1 MADPLS
7 SKPVPTGFGRAAP
20 PLASEGVRFVVA
32 ADRADAPR
40 VESDASVSEHAPP
53 CHSGPVVAATLAPL
67 LGFFTLVV
75 SHHVSR
81 LSNALDRLVHAYGY
95 WIPGSEGSGPGG
107 SIGSYSGKETLAL
120 AVWGITWLLFHQ
132 LWKKQD
138 FSLRLWF
145 PVFAAGLGLAVLGLF
160 HPLIDPVVLALASL
174 AGLP

>member
-1 MADPLS
+1 MPIPLS
-7 SKPVPTGFGRAAP
+7 TS
-20 PLASEGVRFVVA
+20 
-32 ADRADAPR
+32 
-40 VESDASVSEHAPP
+40 ESDTQAAALREGGAQWAAELGPATLAHALREASPDQAAVD

-81 LSNALDRLVHAYGY
+81 LSKALDQLVHAYGY
-95 WIPGSEGSGPGG
+95 WIPGSQGSGPAG

-132 LWKKQD
+132 LWKNQD
-138 FSLRLWF
+138 FSLRRWF
-145 PVFAAGLGLAVLGLF
+145 PVFAAGLGLATLGLF
-160 HPLIDPVVLALASL
+160 HPIIDPVVLALASL